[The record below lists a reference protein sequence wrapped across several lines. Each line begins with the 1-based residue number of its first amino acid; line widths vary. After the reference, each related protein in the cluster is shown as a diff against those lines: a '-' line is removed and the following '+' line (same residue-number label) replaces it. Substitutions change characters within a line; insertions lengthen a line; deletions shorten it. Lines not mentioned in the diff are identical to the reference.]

1 MDNRAWARNTTSNR
15 RFLLQTTSPVKG
27 LPARLHRRCR
37 SPPKEAPVVGEEVVE
52 GTVEGLED
60 AGSPKGE
67 EEGKRSFHG
76 YARSVTSRRERK
88 RCTIA
93 KRATGR

>member
-1 MDNRAWARNTTSNR
+1 VGGEAVVVAHLD
-15 RFLLQTTSPVKG
+15 LLVSDGVVLVEDG
-27 LPARLHRRCR
+27 E
-37 SPPKEAPVVGEEVVE
+37 EATAGEEVVE
-52 GTVEGLED
+52 GTVEGMED

-76 YARSVTSRRERK
+76 CARSVTSRRERK

>member
-1 MDNRAWARNTTSNR
+1 VD
-15 RFLLQTTSPVKG
+15 
-27 LPARLHRRCR
+27 
-37 SPPKEAPVVGEEVVE
+37 EEVVE
-52 GTVEGLED
+52 GKVEEMED

-67 EEGKRSFHG
+67 EEEKRSFHG
-76 YARSVTSRRERK
+76 CARSVTSRRERK

>member
-1 MDNRAWARNTTSNR
+1 
-15 RFLLQTTSPVKG
+15 
-27 LPARLHRRCR
+27 
-37 SPPKEAPVVGEEVVE
+37 VVE
-52 GTVEGLED
+52 GTVEGMED
-60 AGSPKGE
+60 AGSLKGE

-76 YARSVTSRRERK
+76 CARSVTSRRERK